1 MKEAIKE
8 ILAKHVGRDNPI
20 GVYNI
25 RMNLMQD
32 RFRRIY
38 TSDPIIRKTVRQLID
53 DGACI
58 GSCNQGFYMIT
69 SHTEAILA
77 IDNLTK
83 RRDSLNR
90 RIASLVENKFH
101 A

>member
-1 MKEAIKE
+1 MKQAIKE
-8 ILAKHVGRDNPI
+8 IMVKHVGRDNPI
-20 GVYNI
+20 GVKDL
-25 RMNLMQD
+25 RVVLGSETG
-32 RFRRIY
+32 IY
-38 TSDPIIRKTVRQLID
+38 TSDPVVRKTIRELID
-53 DGACI
+53 DGVCI

-69 SHTEAILA
+69 SHTEAIMA

-101 A
+101 S